1 MWFQSPHIS
10 CSTAGCDDMDSDG
23 DGEADVCEDR
33 FPPYIVARDAKIF
46 RCDKFDTS
54 KLCYTD
60 KWFKDEM
67 ELLNFLEYEF
77 PAADDCAP
85 STKLSVTIEYD
96 RGLCQ
101 NTVYKLEPFQDYP
114 ECNDRT
120 DIGPFNL
127 TFQNPLNGTAR
138 EVTVQLD
145 EEAPVVEC
153 GFLAPNAN
161 NANMVDGDG
170 KTLYHYMLKTEG
182 GGRRLNDARLKNSR
196 FFYKVI
202 VSACGCGCGCGCVI
216 IILVRLILISNMI
229 SL

>member
-1 MWFQSPHIS
+1 MS
-10 CSTAGCDDMDSDG
+10 CLAAGCDDLDSDG
-23 DGEADVCEDR
+23 DKQADVCEDR
-33 FPPYIVARDAKIF
+33 FAPNILIRDAKLF

-60 KWFKDEM
+60 KWFKHKLDV
-67 ELLNFLEYEF
+67 LNFLEYEF

-85 STKLSVTIEYD
+85 STKLSVTIDYE
-96 RGLCQ
+96 RGECQ

-120 DIGPFNL
+120 DVGPFNL

-145 EEAPVVEC
+145 EVAPAVEC
-153 GFLAPNAN
+153 GFLVPNAN
-161 NANMVDGDG
+161 SANMVDG

-182 GGRRLNDARLKNSR
+182 GGRRLNDARLKDAG
-196 FFYKVI
+196 FFYDVTVSTCVCVI
-202 VSACGCGCGCGCVI
+202 GCVFD
-216 IILVRLILISNMI
+216 LT
-229 SL
+229 